1 MDQFSYRRHRFP
13 ASIIQQAVWLYLRF
27 TLSYR
32 GVEDLLAERRLD
44 ISYETV
50 RRWVLKFGPL
60 IACKLR
66 QRRPRLSFGREPR
79 TSRLRPGPGL
89 VQPVFSTPS
98 RLCRP
103 DLFGHHLAA
112 RRHAK
117 SALLYGNRRAGR
129 LFFGMRIRPHSSIIS
144 MSMNL

>member
-1 MDQFSYRRHRFP
+1 M
-13 ASIIQQAVWLYLRF
+13 RF

-98 RLCRP
+98 RLCVP
-103 DLFGHHLAA
+103 
-112 RRHAK
+112 
-117 SALLYGNRRAGR
+117 
-129 LFFGMRIRPHSSIIS
+129 ISSGIIS
-144 MSMNL
+144 QRDATQKALCYMETGEQAGYFLA